1 MSGCLILGW
10 WFGHHHFPHQ
20 YSFVWTWLPINATT
34 RPSLRDCV
42 SSCVVTYVDASV
54 ENSRCYCHHLT
65 HCCLMCTIKKREG
78 SYSAAIRVKYRR
90 TGGWNK
96 RRNELEES
104 IRWSICEIKPDL
116 TTGFKGFKAAE
127 RNMVHV
133 LHPCALF
140 WWLVVFWSTSQSP
153 KDLLLCLSD
162 CPSWPTNLASAALWW
177 MV

>member
-1 MSGCLILGW
+1 MSGCLIPGW

-20 YSFVWTWLPINATT
+20 YSFVWTWLPIDATT

-54 ENSRCYCHHLT
+54 ENSRCYCDHLT

-104 IRWSICEIKPDL
+104 IRWSICDIKPDL
-116 TTGFKGFKAAE
+116 TTGFKGIKAAE
-127 RNMVHV
+127 RNVVHV

-140 WWLVVFWSTSQSP
+140 WWLVAFWSTSQSP